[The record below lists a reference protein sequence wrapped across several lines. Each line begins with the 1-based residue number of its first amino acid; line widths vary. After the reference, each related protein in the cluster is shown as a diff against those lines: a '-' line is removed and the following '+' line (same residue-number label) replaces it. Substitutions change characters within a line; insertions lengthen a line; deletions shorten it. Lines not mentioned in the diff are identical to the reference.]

1 MECGDLSPLLV
12 GGGWTPDRRI
22 KPQTGGCDLSQ
33 RPRRRLAGA
42 LQRRRKKTLST
53 NERDLIVGGQAVIE
67 GVMMRTPNAYA
78 VAVRKADGTIV
89 NISARLPKWSDKYP
103 LLKLPVLRGSAVLVQ
118 SMGLGIKALN
128 YSANEAFGD
137 AQEAETKEVR
147 VALTP
152 AVIEGEGD
160 FAGLT
165 GAIPGLFPVPTQKRA
180 KDEMKKGGTA
190 AAAGSIIFAMIFNLL
205 LFVAAPLLLTNALF
219 IGAGWA
225 PSPAATETTAGS
237 RQTPGAAAN
246 VSDGSSTNAG
256 SETVNDAW
264 YSRGRRTVKTYLHP
278 VRPSV
283 AFNLIDG
290 GIRMSFFLIM
300 IFSFSLLKDIRRV
313 FEYHGAE
320 HKTVFTWEKG
330 LALTVANARP
340 QPRQHP
346 RCGTSF
352 LMVVML
358 VSIAL
363 FSVIK
368 FDSLVYN
375 FLVRV
380 ALVPLVA
387 GLSYEI
393 IRLSAKKESG
403 WFFKLITK
411 PGVWLQN
418 ITTQEP
424 DDGQLEVA
432 IEALKESLKL
442 EPQTG
447 EAALAPLS

>member
-1 MECGDLSPLLV
+1 MS
-12 GGGWTPDRRI
+12 TP
-22 KPQTGGCDLSQ
+22 
-33 RPRRRLAGA
+33 
-42 LQRRRKKTLST
+42 
-53 NERDLIVGGQAVIE
+53 ERDLIVGGQAVIE

-78 VAVRKADGTIV
+78 IAVRTPDGTIV
-89 NISARLPKWSDKYP
+89 NTAAPLPKWSDKYP
-103 LLKLPVLRGSAVLVQ
+103 LLKWPVLRGGAVLIQ

-128 YSANEAFGD
+128 YSANVAF
-137 AQEAETKEVR
+137 AEAEAAETEEVK
-147 VALTP
+147 VALSP

-165 GAIPGLFPVPTQKRA
+165 GAVPGLFPVPTQKRS
-180 KDEMKKGGTA
+180 KDELKKGTTA
-190 AAAGSIIFAMIFNLL
+190 AAASSIVFALIFNVL

-219 IGAGWA
+219 IAAGWA
-225 PSPAATETTAGS
+225 TTPAQAVSSTTTPGSIASPPAAAE
-237 RQTPGAAAN
+237 AN
-246 VSDGSSTNAG
+246 
-256 SETVNDAW
+256 EPAW
-264 YSRGRRTVKTYLHP
+264 YTSAWTAVRTYLHP

-290 GIRMSFFLIM
+290 LIRMTFFLIM

-313 FEYHGAE
+313 FQYHGAE
-320 HKTVFTWEKG
+320 HKTVFTWEAG
-330 LALTVANARP
+330 LPLTVDNARP

-358 VSIAL
+358 VAIVL
-363 FSVIK
+363 FSIIK
-368 FDSLVYN
+368 FDSLLLN
-375 FLVRV
+375 FLIRL
-380 ALVPLVA
+380 ALMPLVA

-393 IRLSAKKESG
+393 IRLSAKKESS
-403 WFFKLITK
+403 WFFKLMTR

-424 DDGQLEVA
+424 DDQQLEVA

-442 EPQTG
+442 EPRTG
-447 EAALAPLS
+447 EPQPAPLS

>member
-1 MECGDLSPLLV
+1 MS
-12 GGGWTPDRRI
+12 TP
-22 KPQTGGCDLSQ
+22 
-33 RPRRRLAGA
+33 
-42 LQRRRKKTLST
+42 
-53 NERDLIVGGQAVIE
+53 ERDLIVGGQAVIE

-78 VAVRKADGTIV
+78 IAVRKADGTIV
-89 NISARLPKWSDKYP
+89 NTAARLPKWSDKYTI
-103 LLKLPVLRGSAVLVQ
+103 LKWPVLRGGAVLVQ

-128 YSANEAFGD
+128 YSANEAF
-137 AQEAETKEVR
+137 AEAEQVEEVK
-147 VALTP
+147 VALSP

-165 GAIPGLFPVPTQKRA
+165 GAVPGLFPVPTQKRS
-180 KDEMKKGGTA
+180 KDELKKGATGA
-190 AAAGSIIFAMIFNLL
+190 AVGSIIFALIFNVL

-219 IGAGWA
+219 IGAGWGT
-225 PSPAATETTAGS
+225 SPAAATSTAAPAS
-237 RQTPGAAAN
+237 TAPPPAAEPVEEAWY
-246 VSDGSSTNAG
+246 T
-256 SETVNDAW
+256 DAW
-264 YSRGRRTVKTYLHP
+264 STVRTYLHP

-290 GIRMSFFLIM
+290 LIRMTFFLIM
-300 IFSFSLLKDIRRV
+300 IVSFSFLKDIRRV

-320 HKTVFTWEKG
+320 HKTVFTWEAG
-330 LALTVANARP
+330 LPLTVENARP

-358 VSIAL
+358 VAIIL

-368 FDSLVYN
+368 FDSLLLN
-375 FLVRV
+375 FLIRI
-380 ALVPLVA
+380 ALMPVVA

-393 IRLSAKKESG
+393 IRLSAKKESS
-403 WFFKLITK
+403 WIFKLMTM

-424 DDGQLEVA
+424 DDKQLEVA

-442 EPQTG
+442 EPPT
-447 EAALAPLS
+447 ADPLPAPLS

>member
-1 MECGDLSPLLV
+1 
-12 GGGWTPDRRI
+12 
-22 KPQTGGCDLSQ
+22 
-33 RPRRRLAGA
+33 
-42 LQRRRKKTLST
+42 
-53 NERDLIVGGQAVIE
+53 
-67 GVMMRTPNAYA
+67 MMRTPNAYA

-89 NISARLPKWSDKYP
+89 NISARMPKWSDKYP

-137 AQEAETKEVR
+137 AQEAEAREVK

-165 GAIPGLFPVPTQKRA
+165 GAVPGLFPVPTQRRA

-190 AAAGSIIFAMIFNLL
+190 AAAGSIVIAMLFNLL
-205 LFVAAPLLLTNALF
+205 LFVAAPLLLTNAIF

-225 PSPAATETTAGS
+225 PSAATVPVATATS
-237 RQTPGAAAN
+237 QPSDSSGAATA
-246 VSDGSSTNAG
+246 VA
-256 SETVNDAW
+256 ETPAW
-264 YSRGRRTVKTYLHP
+264 YSRAWSTTKTYLHP

-283 AFNLIDG
+283 GFNLIDG
-290 GIRMSFFLIM
+290 VIRMSFFLIM
-300 IFSFSLLKDIRRV
+300 IFSFSLIKDIRRV

-320 HKTVFTWEKG
+320 HKTVFTWEAG
-330 LALTVANARP
+330 LPLTVENARP

-368 FDSLVYN
+368 FDSLLYN

-393 IRLSAKKESG
+393 IRLSAKKEGG
-403 WFFKLITK
+403 WFFKMITL

-424 DDGQLEVA
+424 DDQQLEVA

-447 EAALAPLS
+447 EAALEPLS

>member
-1 MECGDLSPLLV
+1 M
-12 GGGWTPDRRI
+12 
-22 KPQTGGCDLSQ
+22 
-33 RPRRRLAGA
+33 
-42 LQRRRKKTLST
+42 ST

-78 VAVRKADGTIV
+78 VAVRKADGTIT

-103 LLKLPVLRGSAVLVQ
+103 LLKLPVLRGGAVLIQ

-128 YSANEAFGD
+128 YSANEAF
-137 AQEAETKEVR
+137 AETAEGEAKEVR

-160 FAGLT
+160 FAGIT
-165 GAIPGLFPVPTQKRA
+165 GAMPGLFPVPTQKRS

-190 AAAGSIIFAMIFNLL
+190 AAAGSIIFAIIFNVL

-219 IGAGWA
+219 IAAGWA
-225 PSPAATETTAGS
+225 PSTSAATASATQSPGTDSAGGQTAIS
-237 RQTPGAAAN
+237 QTPQTAP
-246 VSDGSSTNAG
+246 
-256 SETVNDAW
+256 AW
-264 YSRGRRTVKTYLHP
+264 YVKTWRTVRSYLHP
-278 VRPSV
+278 VRPSIS
-283 AFNLIDG
+283 FNLIDG
-290 GIRMSFFLIM
+290 LIRMTFFLIM

-313 FEYHGAE
+313 FQYHGAE
-320 HKTVFTWEKG
+320 HKTVFTWEAG
-330 LALTVANARP
+330 LPLTVANARP

-358 VSIAL
+358 VSIIL

-368 FDSLVYN
+368 FDSLLYN
-375 FLVRV
+375 FSVRL
-380 ALVPLVA
+380 ALMPLVA

-393 IRLSAKKESG
+393 IRLSARKESG
-403 WFFKLITK
+403 WFFKLITR

-424 DDGQLEVA
+424 DDLQLEVA

-442 EPQTG
+442 EPQSAG
-447 EAALAPLS
+447 AALAPLS

>member
-1 MECGDLSPLLV
+1 MS
-12 GGGWTPDRRI
+12 TP
-22 KPQTGGCDLSQ
+22 
-33 RPRRRLAGA
+33 
-42 LQRRRKKTLST
+42 
-53 NERDLIVGGQAVIE
+53 ERDLIVGGQAVIE

-78 VAVRKADGTIV
+78 IAVRKADGTIV
-89 NISARLPKWSDKYP
+89 NTAARLPKWSDKYP
-103 LLKLPVLRGSAVLVQ
+103 ILKLPVLRGGAVLVQ

-128 YSANEAFGD
+128 YSANEAF
-137 AQEAETKEVR
+137 AEAEQTEEVK
-147 VALTP
+147 VALSP

-165 GAIPGLFPVPTQKRA
+165 GAMPGLFPVPTQKRS
-180 KDEMKKGGTA
+180 KDELKKGTTT
-190 AAAGSIIFAMIFNLL
+190 AAAGSIIFALIFNIL

-225 PSPAATETTAGS
+225 TAPAVTSSNTTPAVS
-237 RQTPGAAAN
+237 RTTPEAEPAN
-246 VSDGSSTNAG
+246 
-256 SETVNDAW
+256 EAW
-264 YSRGRRTVKTYLHP
+264 YQTTWNTVRAYLHP

-290 GIRMSFFLIM
+290 LIRMTFFLIM

-313 FEYHGAE
+313 FQYHGAE
-320 HKTVFTWEKG
+320 HKTVFTWEAG
-330 LALTVANARP
+330 LPLTVDNARP

-358 VSIAL
+358 VAIVL

-368 FDSLVYN
+368 FDSLLLN
-375 FLVRV
+375 FLIRI
-380 ALVPLVA
+380 ALMPVVA
-387 GLSYEI
+387 GVSYEI
-393 IRLSAKKESG
+393 IRLSAKKESS
-403 WFFKLITK
+403 WFFKLMTR

-424 DDGQLEVA
+424 DDKQLEVA

-442 EPQTG
+442 EPQTA
-447 EAALAPLS
+447 EPAMAPLS

>member
-1 MECGDLSPLLV
+1 M
-12 GGGWTPDRRI
+12 
-22 KPQTGGCDLSQ
+22 
-33 RPRRRLAGA
+33 
-42 LQRRRKKTLST
+42 ST

-78 VAVRKADGTIV
+78 IAVRKADGTIV
-89 NISARLPKWSDKYP
+89 NTAAVLPKWSDKAP
-103 LLKLPVLRGSAVLVQ
+103 ILKLPILRGGAVLLQ

-128 YSANEAFGD
+128 YSANEAFAEVDD
-137 AQEAETKEVR
+137 AKAAEVQI
-147 VALTP
+147 ALTP

-165 GAIPGLFPVPTQKRA
+165 GAVPGLFPVPTRKRS
-180 KDEMKKGGTA
+180 KDELKKGSTA
-190 AAAGSIIFAMIFNLL
+190 AAASSIVFALIFNVL

-219 IGAGWA
+219 IATGWA
-225 PSPAATETTAGS
+225 TPAAVSSVSEADKAQAGTPAN
-237 RQTPGAAAN
+237 RQQDAGAA
-246 VSDGSSTNAG
+246 
-256 SETVNDAW
+256 EAW
-264 YSRGRRTVKTYLHP
+264 YTRSWNSVRGYLHP

-283 AFNLIDG
+283 SFNLIDG
-290 GIRMSFFLIM
+290 LIRMSFFLIM
-300 IFSFSLLKDIRRV
+300 IISFSLLKDIRRV

-330 LALTVANARP
+330 LALTVDNARP

-358 VSIAL
+358 VSIIL

-368 FDSLVYN
+368 FDSLLFN
-375 FLVRV
+375 FLVRI
-380 ALVPLVA
+380 ALIPVVA

-393 IRLSAKKESG
+393 IRLSARKEG
-403 WFFKLITK
+403 GAFFKIITR

-418 ITTQEP
+418 VTTKEP
-424 DDGQLEVA
+424 DDSQLEVA
-432 IEALKESLKL
+432 IEALKASLKL

-447 EAALAPLS
+447 EPELAPLS

>member
-1 MECGDLSPLLV
+1 MS
-12 GGGWTPDRRI
+12 TP
-22 KPQTGGCDLSQ
+22 
-33 RPRRRLAGA
+33 
-42 LQRRRKKTLST
+42 
-53 NERDLIVGGQAVIE
+53 ERDLIVGGQAVIE

-78 VAVRKADGTIV
+78 IAVRKADGTIV
-89 NISARLPKWSDKYP
+89 NTAARLPKWSDKYP
-103 LLKLPVLRGSAVLVQ
+103 ILKLPVLRGGAVLVQ

-128 YSANEAFGD
+128 YSANEAF
-137 AQEAETKEVR
+137 AEAEQAEEVK
-147 VALTP
+147 VALSP

-165 GAIPGLFPVPTQKRA
+165 GAVPGLFPVPTQKRS
-180 KDEMKKGGTA
+180 KDELKKGTTGA
-190 AAAGSIIFAMIFNLL
+190 AVGSIIFALIFNVL

-225 PSPAATETTAGS
+225 TSPAAATSTA
-237 RQTPGAAAN
+237 TPGAATTPVVTEPEEQAWY
-246 VSDGSSTNAG
+246 TNAW
-256 SETVNDAW
+256 STV
-264 YSRGRRTVKTYLHP
+264 RTYLHP

-290 GIRMSFFLIM
+290 LIRMTFFLIM

-313 FEYHGAE
+313 FQYHGAE
-320 HKTVFTWEKG
+320 HKTVFTWEAG
-330 LALTVANARP
+330 LPLTVENARP

-358 VSIAL
+358 VAIIL

-368 FDSLVYN
+368 FDSLLLN
-375 FLVRV
+375 FLIRI
-380 ALVPLVA
+380 ALMPIVA

-393 IRLSAKKESG
+393 IRLSAKKESS
-403 WFFKLITK
+403 WIFKLMTA

-424 DDGQLEVA
+424 DDKQLEVA

-447 EAALAPLS
+447 NPLPAPLS

>member
-1 MECGDLSPLLV
+1 M
-12 GGGWTPDRRI
+12 
-22 KPQTGGCDLSQ
+22 
-33 RPRRRLAGA
+33 
-42 LQRRRKKTLST
+42 ST

-78 VAVRKADGTIV
+78 IAVRKADGTIV
-89 NISARLPKWSDKYP
+89 NTAAALPKWSDKVP
-103 LLKLPVLRGSAVLVQ
+103 ILKLPVLRGGAVLLQ

-128 YSANEAFGD
+128 YSANEAFT
-137 AQEAETKEVR
+137 EAEDAKAAEVQ

-152 AVIEGEGD
+152 AVIAGEGD

-165 GAIPGLFPVPTQKRA
+165 GAIPGLFPVPTKKRS
-180 KDEMKKGGTA
+180 KDELKKGATA
-190 AAAGSIIFAMIFNLL
+190 AAASSIVFALIFNVL
-205 LFVAAPLLLTNALF
+205 LFIAAPLLLTNALF
-219 IGAGWA
+219 IAAGWA
-225 PSPAATETTAGS
+225 TPPAAVSPVSTGSGTDVSPVSHAQDAPATE
-237 RQTPGAAAN
+237 QP
-246 VSDGSSTNAG
+246 
-256 SETVNDAW
+256 W
-264 YSRGRRTVKTYLHP
+264 YARTWTSVRSYLHP
-278 VRPSV
+278 VRPTV
-283 AFNLIDG
+283 GFNLIDG
-290 GIRMSFFLIM
+290 LIRMSFFLIM
-300 IFSFSLLKDIRRV
+300 IVSFSLLKDIRRV

-358 VSIAL
+358 VSILL
-363 FSVIK
+363 FSIIR
-368 FDSLVYN
+368 FDSLLLN
-375 FLVRV
+375 FLVRI
-380 ALVPLVA
+380 AFIPLVA

-403 WFFKLITK
+403 AFFKVITR

-418 ITTQEP
+418 VTTKEP
-424 DDGQLEVA
+424 DDLQLEVA

-442 EPQTG
+442 EPKPA
-447 EAALAPLS
+447 EAELALLS

>member
-1 MECGDLSPLLV
+1 M
-12 GGGWTPDRRI
+12 
-22 KPQTGGCDLSQ
+22 
-33 RPRRRLAGA
+33 
-42 LQRRRKKTLST
+42 ST
-53 NERDLIVGGQAVIE
+53 NEKDLIVGGQAVIE

-89 NISARLPKWSDKYP
+89 NVSARLPRWSDKYP
-103 LLKLPVLRGSAVLVQ
+103 LLKLPVLRGGAVLVQ
-118 SMGLGIKALN
+118 SMGLGVKALN

-137 AQEAETKEVR
+137 AEAAEAEEKVKNVR
-147 VALTP
+147 VALSP

-165 GAIPGLFPVPTQKRA
+165 GGVPGIIPVPTQKRA
-180 KDEMKKGGTA
+180 KNEMKRGGTA
-190 AAAGSIIFAMIFNLL
+190 AAAGSIITAMIFNLL

-225 PSPAATETTAGS
+225 PSPGTVVTASAPTTPAAESATDS
-237 RQTPGAAAN
+237 SSAN
-246 VSDGSSTNAG
+246 
-256 SETVNDAW
+256 NDAW
-264 YSRGRRTVKTYLHP
+264 YARGWRTVKTYLHP
-278 VRPSV
+278 VRPSI
-283 AFNLIDG
+283 AFNLVDG
-290 GIRMSFFLIM
+290 MIRMAFFLIM
-300 IFSFSLLKDIRRV
+300 MFSFSLIKDIRRV

-320 HKTVFTWEKG
+320 HKTVFTWEAG
-330 LALTVANARP
+330 LPLTVENARP

-358 VSIAL
+358 VSIVL
-363 FSVIK
+363 FSIIK

-387 GLSYEI
+387 GISYEI
-393 IRLSAKKESG
+393 IRLSAKKESS
-403 WFFKLITK
+403 WFFKLITR

-424 DDGQLEVA
+424 DDQQLEVA

-447 EAALAPLS
+447 EAAMAPLS

>member
-1 MECGDLSPLLV
+1 
-12 GGGWTPDRRI
+12 
-22 KPQTGGCDLSQ
+22 
-33 RPRRRLAGA
+33 
-42 LQRRRKKTLST
+42 LST

-89 NISARLPKWSDKYP
+89 NVAARLPKWSVKYP
-103 LLKLPVLRGSAVLVQ
+103 ILKLPVLRGSAMLVQ

-137 AQEAETKEVR
+137 AQEAEAKEVR

-152 AVIEGEGD
+152 AMIEGEGD

-165 GAIPGLFPVPTQKRA
+165 GAVPGLIPVPTQKRA
-180 KDEMKKGGTA
+180 KDEMKQGGTA
-190 AAAGSIIFAMIFNLL
+190 AAAGSIIFAMIFNIL

-225 PSPAATETTAGS
+225 PSPSTTANTAATAGQTAGVPNA
-237 RQTPGAAAN
+237 TAD
-246 VSDGSSTNAG
+246 SDNA
-256 SETVNDAW
+256 SDSNAPAW
-264 YSRGRRTVKTYLHP
+264 YSRAWSTVRTYLHP

-290 GIRMSFFLIM
+290 LIRMSFFLIM

-320 HKTVFTWEKG
+320 HKTVFTWEAG
-330 LALTVANARP
+330 LPLTVENARP

-375 FLVRV
+375 FSVRL

-403 WFFKLITK
+403 WFFKLITR

-442 EPQTG
+442 EPQPS

>member
-1 MECGDLSPLLV
+1 V
-12 GGGWTPDRRI
+12 
-22 KPQTGGCDLSQ
+22 
-33 RPRRRLAGA
+33 
-42 LQRRRKKTLST
+42 
-53 NERDLIVGGQAVIE
+53 
-67 GVMMRTPNAYA
+67 
-78 VAVRKADGTIV
+78 
-89 NISARLPKWSDKYP
+89 
-103 LLKLPVLRGSAVLVQ
+103 
-118 SMGLGIKALN
+118 
-128 YSANEAFGD
+128 
-137 AQEAETKEVR
+137 
-147 VALTP
+147 
-152 AVIEGEGD
+152 
-160 FAGLT
+160 
-165 GAIPGLFPVPTQKRA
+165 PGLFPVPTQQSA

-190 AAAGSIIFAMIFNLL
+190 AAAGSIVVAMIFNIL

-225 PSPAATETTAGS
+225 PAPAPNAAVSNQTTG
-237 RQTPGAAAN
+237 TTTGDTVTAAEN
-246 VSDGSSTNAG
+246 SSSDA
-256 SETVNDAW
+256 AW
-264 YSRGRRTVKTYLHP
+264 YSRAWTTVRTYLHP

-290 GIRMSFFLIM
+290 VIRMTFFLIM

-320 HKTVFTWEKG
+320 HKTVFTWEAG
-330 LALTVANARP
+330 LPLTVANARP

-368 FDSLVYN
+368 FDSLIYN
-375 FLVRV
+375 FLVRL

-403 WFFKLITK
+403 WFFKVITK

-424 DDGQLEVA
+424 DDQQLEVA

-442 EPQTG
+442 EPQSS
-447 EAALAPLS
+447 EVAMAPLS

>member
-1 MECGDLSPLLV
+1 MS
-12 GGGWTPDRRI
+12 TP
-22 KPQTGGCDLSQ
+22 
-33 RPRRRLAGA
+33 
-42 LQRRRKKTLST
+42 
-53 NERDLIVGGQAVIE
+53 ERDLIVGGQAVIE

-78 VAVRKADGTIV
+78 IAVRKPDGTIV
-89 NISARLPKWSDKYP
+89 NTAARLPKWSDKFP
-103 LLKLPVLRGSAVLVQ
+103 ILKLPVLRGGAVLVQ

-128 YSANEAFGD
+128 YSANEAFVELE
-137 AQEAETKEVR
+137 EARTENVK
-147 VALTP
+147 VALSP

-165 GAIPGLFPVPTQKRA
+165 GAVPGLIPVPTQKRSR
-180 KDEMKKGGTA
+180 DELKKGTTA
-190 AAAGSIIFAMIFNLL
+190 AAAGSIIFALIFNVL

-219 IGAGWA
+219 IAAGWA
-225 PSPAATETTAGS
+225 TTPPAVSSTASSGTTA
-237 RQTPGAAAN
+237 A
-246 VSDGSSTNAG
+246 DSST
-256 SETVNDAW
+256 TVTEPGPVPW
-264 YSRGRRTVKTYLHP
+264 YESTWASVRWYLHP

-290 GIRMSFFLIM
+290 LIRMTFFLIM

-320 HKTVFTWEKG
+320 HKTVFTWEAG
-330 LALTVANARP
+330 LPLTVENARP

-358 VSIAL
+358 VAIIL

-368 FDSLVYN
+368 FDSLVLN
-375 FLVRV
+375 FLIRL
-380 ALVPLVA
+380 ALMPVVA
-387 GLSYEI
+387 GISYEI
-393 IRLSAKKESG
+393 IRLSAKKESS
-403 WFFKLITK
+403 WFFKLMTR

-424 DDGQLEVA
+424 DDQQLEVA

-442 EPQTG
+442 EPSLESQREPKPG
-447 EAALAPLS
+447 EPLLAPLS

>member
-1 MECGDLSPLLV
+1 
-12 GGGWTPDRRI
+12 
-22 KPQTGGCDLSQ
+22 
-33 RPRRRLAGA
+33 
-42 LQRRRKKTLST
+42 
-53 NERDLIVGGQAVIE
+53 
-67 GVMMRTPNAYA
+67 MMRTPNAYA
-78 VAVRKADGTIV
+78 IAVRKADGTIV
-89 NISARLPKWSDKYP
+89 NTAARLPKWSEKYP
-103 LLKLPVLRGSAVLVQ
+103 ILKLPVLRGGAVLVQ

-128 YSANEAFGD
+128 YSANEAF
-137 AQEAETKEVR
+137 AEAEQATEVK
-147 VALTP
+147 VALSP

-165 GAIPGLFPVPTQKRA
+165 GAVPGLFPVPTQKRA
-180 KDEMKKGGTA
+180 KDELKKGTTGA
-190 AAAGSIIFAMIFNLL
+190 AVGSIIFALIFNVL

-225 PSPAATETTAGS
+225 TAPAAATSTT
-237 RQTPGAAAN
+237 TPAAATT
-246 VSDGSSTNAG
+246 SAAEPEQEAWYTNAW
-256 SETVNDAW
+256 STV
-264 YSRGRRTVKTYLHP
+264 RTYLHP

-290 GIRMSFFLIM
+290 LIRMTFFLIM

-313 FEYHGAE
+313 FQYHGAE
-320 HKTVFTWEKG
+320 HKTVFTWEAG
-330 LALTVANARP
+330 LPLTVENARP

-358 VSIAL
+358 VAIIL

-368 FDSLVYN
+368 FDSLLLN
-375 FLVRV
+375 FLIRI
-380 ALVPLVA
+380 ALMPVVA

-393 IRLSAKKESG
+393 IRLSANKESS
-403 WFFKLITK
+403 WFFKLMTR

-424 DDGQLEVA
+424 DDQQLEVA

-447 EAALAPLS
+447 EPLPAPLS

>member
-1 MECGDLSPLLV
+1 MS
-12 GGGWTPDRRI
+12 TP
-22 KPQTGGCDLSQ
+22 
-33 RPRRRLAGA
+33 
-42 LQRRRKKTLST
+42 
-53 NERDLIVGGQAVIE
+53 ERDLIVGGQAVIE

-78 VAVRKADGTIV
+78 IAVRRADGTIV
-89 NISARLPKWSDKYP
+89 NTAARLPKWSDKYP
-103 LLKLPVLRGSAVLVQ
+103 LLKLPVLRGGAVLIQ

-128 YSANEAFGD
+128 YSANEAFAD
-137 AQEAETKEVR
+137 AEEAETEEVK
-147 VALTP
+147 VALSP

-165 GAIPGLFPVPTQKRA
+165 GAVPGLLPVPTQKRSR
-180 KDEMKKGGTA
+180 DELKKGTTA
-190 AAAGSIIFAMIFNLL
+190 AAAGSIVFALIFNIL

-219 IGAGWA
+219 IAAGWA
-225 PSPAATETTAGS
+225 TAPAAVTAPVTAGDI
-237 RQTPGAAAN
+237 AA
-246 VSDGSSTNAG
+246 T
-256 SETVNDAW
+256 TVEPAKEAW
-264 YSRGRRTVKTYLHP
+264 YESTWSTVRTYLHP

-290 GIRMSFFLIM
+290 LIRMTFFLIM

-313 FEYHGAE
+313 FQYHGAE
-320 HKTVFTWEKG
+320 HKTVFTWEAG
-330 LALTVANARP
+330 LPLTVANARP

-358 VSIAL
+358 VAIVL

-368 FDSLVYN
+368 FDSLLLN
-375 FLVRV
+375 FLIRL
-380 ALVPLVA
+380 ALMPLVA

-393 IRLSAKKESG
+393 IRLSAKKESS
-403 WFFKLITK
+403 WFFRMMTR

-424 DDGQLEVA
+424 DDKQLEVA

-442 EPQTG
+442 EPATS
-447 EAALAPLS
+447 EPLPAPLS

>member
-1 MECGDLSPLLV
+1 M
-12 GGGWTPDRRI
+12 
-22 KPQTGGCDLSQ
+22 
-33 RPRRRLAGA
+33 
-42 LQRRRKKTLST
+42 ST

-89 NISARLPKWSDKYP
+89 NIAARLPKWSDKYP

-137 AQEAETKEVR
+137 AQEAEAKEVS

-165 GAIPGLFPVPTQKRA
+165 GAVPGLFPVPTQKRA

-190 AAAGSIIFAMIFNLL
+190 AAAGSIIFAMIFNIL

-225 PSPAATETTAGS
+225 PSPSSAAVATRQQTSGAGVVS
-237 RQTPGAAAN
+237 N
-246 VSDGSSTNAG
+246 VSNGSNAGNLSST
-256 SETVNDAW
+256 SNDAW
-264 YSRGRRTVKTYLHP
+264 YARGWRTVKTYLHP

-290 GIRMSFFLIM
+290 LIRMAFFLIM

-320 HKTVFTWEKG
+320 HKTVFTWEAG
-330 LALTVANARP
+330 LSLTVENARP

-368 FDSLVYN
+368 FDSLLYN
-375 FLVRV
+375 FLVRL

-393 IRLSAKKESG
+393 IRLSARKESG
-403 WFFKLITK
+403 WFFKLITR

-424 DDGQLEVA
+424 DDQQLEVA